1 MRKITIKGLMN
12 RIILSSAWTD
22 RTDAMGYPAYRE
34 GAMVAHHP
42 DHPYVFVWREA
53 ERNPR
58 SRMSVH
64 ERIDYDRPV
73 RVSDYVNED
82 GLLRDT
88 IADVVCYDR
97 AEGKII
103 VSYGPV
109 GMKRAVARWI
119 KDNV

>member
-22 RTDAMGYPAYRE
+22 RTDTMGYPAYRE
-34 GAMVAHHP
+34 GAMLAHHP
-42 DHPYVFVWREA
+42 DHPFVFVWRER

-64 ERIDYDRPV
+64 KRIDYDRPV
-73 RVSDYVNED
+73 RMSDYVD
-82 GLLRDT
+82 DSGLLRPT
-88 IADVVCYDR
+88 LADIDCYDR
-97 AEGKII
+97 ETGKIV

-109 GMKRAVARWI
+109 GMKRAAARWL
-119 KDNV
+119 KENV